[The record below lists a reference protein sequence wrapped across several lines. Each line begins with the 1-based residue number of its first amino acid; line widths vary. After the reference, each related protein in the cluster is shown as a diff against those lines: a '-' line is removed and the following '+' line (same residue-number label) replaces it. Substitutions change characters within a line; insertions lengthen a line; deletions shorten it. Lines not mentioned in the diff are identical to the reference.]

1 MRKLLVW
8 LIIAVLVGG
17 ALLYWG
23 ARELVDNIIGPP
35 QASSAPNVEVAQAP
49 DALQVD
55 VMPVRQQ
62 RLTQQVS
69 TVGSLLAQN
78 TVTLRAENSGRIAKI
93 LFKEGSPTTA
103 GALLVQ
109 LDTELLQ
116 AELKQAQAQLSLAQ
130 SRSHRAKQL
139 TQQGFISA
147 QAQDESNSERAVA
160 AAQVAIIQAKI
171 NKSQIKAPFDGV
183 LGLRNVSLGDYVS
196 DGTEIVTLSSLD
208 QLQVDFRVPE
218 QYLNQITI
226 GTPIR
231 LRLDAQVGREFLGEV
246 NAISP
251 LLDEQGRS
259 VLLRAHVPNPDLEL
273 RPGQFARV
281 IVDLTENEGL
291 MIPETALS
299 PSGQSQYVYRV
310 KDNDIAERVEV
321 QVGIRRDGWVQVT
334 GLKDNDLV
342 LTTGLQKVQNG
353 SKVRYELPTDP
364 SVLSSPPIKD

>member
-1 MRKLLVW
+1 MKKLLVW
-8 LIIAVLVGG
+8 LIIAVLVGA
-17 ALLYWG
+17 ALIYWG
-23 ARELVDNIIGPP
+23 ARELVDNIIGPAINP
-35 QASSAPNVEVAQAP
+35 VDTTQIEQPPVGV
-49 DALQVD
+49 QVD
-55 VMPVRQQ
+55 VTPVRQQ

-69 TVGSLLAQN
+69 AVGSLLAQN
-78 TVTLRAENSGRIAKI
+78 AVTIRAESSGRIANI
-93 LFKEGSPTTA
+93 LFKEGSPITK

-109 LDTELLQ
+109 LDADLLQ
-116 AELKQAQAQLSLAQ
+116 AELKQAQAQLGLAQ
-130 SRSHRAKQL
+130 SRAHRAKQL

-171 NKSQIKAPFDGV
+171 NKSQIKAPFDGI
-183 LGLRNVSLGDYVS
+183 LGLRHVSLGDYVA
-196 DGTEIVTLSSLD
+196 DGTEIVSLASLD

-231 LRLDAQVGREFLGEV
+231 LRLDAQVGREFLGQV

-259 VLLRAHVPNPDLEL
+259 IVLRAHVPNPDLQL

-281 IVDLTENEGL
+281 IVDLDEAESL
-291 MIPETALS
+291 MVPETALS

-321 QVGIRRDGWVQVT
+321 QVGIRRDGWVQIT
-334 GLKDNDLV
+334 GLNDDDLV

-353 SKVRYELPTDP
+353 SKIRYDLAAANPD
-364 SVLSSPPIKD
+364 LSSPPIKD